1 MHTALCWNC
10 PQDFLE
16 QVFQGN
22 STLAKEYLLGPVLQH
37 YCQTGVWY
45 LERHFAAF

>member
-1 MHTALCWNC
+1 MHTALYWNC

-22 STLAKEYLLGPVLQH
+22 TTAAKEYLLGPVLQ
-37 YCQTGVWY
+37 YYLQTGVWH